1 MSAGLPG
8 VGLSGVFFIISAL
21 VMVPL
26 EIART
31 VRGQSSLARWATVL
45 RHLAMALAMIVCVEL
60 TYAGVRLAVA
70 ALHAATRHVSRF
82 GAAGAAQASVP
93 KPAFH
98 MLPVAPV
105 AVTLAVVALLLV
117 AAKSAHLLSRWRQAR
132 ALAIMRSCSA
142 TCSLPSTPMPQRA
155 SGSPAQS
162 EAA

>member
-8 VGLSGVFFIISAL
+8 VGLSGVFFIVSAL

-31 VRGQSSLARWATVL
+31 VRGESSLARWATVL

-60 TYAGVRLAVA
+60 TYAGLRWVVA
-70 ALHAATRHVSRF
+70 ALHAATRHV
-82 GAAGAAQASVP
+82 GGGGKAHASVL

-98 MLPVAPV
+98 MLPIAPV
-105 AVTLAVVALLLV
+105 AVTLAVIALLV
-117 AAKSAHLLSRWRQAR
+117 VGAKSAHLLSRWRSSR
-132 ALAIMRSCSA
+132 RVAIMRSCSV
-142 TCSLPSTPMPQRA
+142 TCSRPSPPVPQRA
-155 SGSPAQS
+155 SASRAPS